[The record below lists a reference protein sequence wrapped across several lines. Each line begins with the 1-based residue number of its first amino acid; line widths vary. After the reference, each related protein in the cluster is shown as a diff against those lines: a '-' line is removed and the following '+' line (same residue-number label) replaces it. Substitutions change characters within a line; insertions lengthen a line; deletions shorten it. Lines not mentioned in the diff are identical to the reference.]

1 MSWLIRRVDALP
13 AILTPSTIYFV
24 ENGDGTA
31 TQYVTGQDG
40 VARLTGGSSASV
52 DWADLTGVPGS
63 FPPDAH
69 TQAISTITGLQAA
82 LDGKAT
88 AAHGV
93 LAGTALQPGDS
104 LPWADISGAPAFATV
119 AISGAY
125 ADLTGTPTLGTAAA
139 AAATDFAT
147 SAQGALA
154 DTASQPGHTHAQADV
169 TGLVAALAGKAA
181 TVHEHAIADVT
192 GLQAALDGKQPL
204 SAVLTA
210 TTASFTTADEIKL
223 DGIEAGADVT
233 DATNVNAAGA
243 VMNSDYSPAHSL
255 LVQQSGTGSPSVL
268 QVANNTLL
276 GRLSGGGSEIDA
288 LTASEVR
295 GFLNVADGATA
306 NSSDATLLARANHT
320 GTQTAATISDFAA
333 AVAATAAVTANTA
346 KVTNA
351 THTGDVTGA
360 AALTLATVNTNVGA
374 FGSATQVAT
383 FTVNAKGLTTA
394 AGNAEISVPA
404 TAISDSTAAGRAVV
418 TAANATAQTALF
430 DLFTTSAK
438 GLAPASGG
446 GTTNFLR
453 ADGTWA
459 APAGGGTY
467 DVALGW
473 AF

>member
-63 FPPDAH
+63 FPPAAH
-69 TQAISTITGLQAA
+69 TQAFSTITATPTTLAGYGITDA
-82 LDGKAT
+82 AT
-88 AAHGV
+88 AADGV
-93 LAGTALQPGDS
+93 LAGTALQPGAQI
-104 LPWADISGAPAFATV
+104 PWTDVTGAPALF
-119 AISGAY
+119 SGAY
-125 ADLTGTPTLGTAAA
+125 ADLTGKPTLGTAAA
-139 AAATDFAT
+139 AATTDFAT
-147 SAQGALA
+147 AAQGLLA
-154 DTASQPGHTHAQADV
+154 GTASQPGHTHAQGDV

-181 TVHEHAIADVT
+181 TVHGHAIADVT
-192 GLQAALDGKQPL
+192 GLQVALDGRQPL

-210 TTASFTTADEIKL
+210 TTASFTTADETKL

-243 VMNSDYSPAHSL
+243 VMNSDYSPAHSI

-295 GFLNVADGATA
+295 GFLNVSDGATA

-320 GTQTAATISDFAA
+320 GMQAQSTVDGLVTDLAA
-333 AVAATAAVTANTA
+333 
-346 KVTNA
+346 KQ
-351 THTGDVTGA
+351 
-360 AALTLATVNTNVGA
+360 AALVSGTNIKTVNGNSLL
-374 FGSATQVAT
+374 GS
-383 FTVNAKGLTTA
+383 G
-394 AGNAEISVPA
+394 
-404 TAISDSTAAGRAVV
+404 
-418 TAANATAQTALF
+418 
-430 DLFTTSAK
+430 DLVI
-438 GLAPASGG
+438 
-446 GTTNFLR
+446 
-453 ADGTWA
+453 
-459 APAGGGTY
+459 AGGGGS
-467 DVALGW
+467 ALSDIVTLTVPYGSYYHEQTFAATGVTGSNVCFASIGVHTDADENGPEFLDIAAISAAPGTDQITIGIGFTNPTSGPIKINW
-473 AF
+473 SAL